1 MGQLRVLENAEG
13 LARAAATLI
22 AQHISV
28 VLGAGGA
35 RFGLALSGGRTP
47 LSTYELL
54 VSAQLVGADQW
65 RKVEIYFADERA
77 VPPDHPDSNYGV
89 IRQVLI
95 EPAHIPSA
103 NVKRIPAEEP
113 DLEAVATQYE
123 NRLPH
128 ALDLIV
134 VGIGEDGHTAAIFPG
149 SPAASEAVRRVVP
162 VLDSP
167 KPPAQRVTI
176 TPRVLREAR
185 EVLMLATGEEKAEA
199 VWRALKSETD
209 PTDVPARLVRER
221 EWLIDEEASSWHTAP
236 EGG

>member
-1 MGQLRVLENAEG
+1 MGQLRVLEDAEG

-22 AQHISV
+22 ATHCAAA
-28 VLGAGGA
+28 LGAGGA
-35 RFGLALSGGRTP
+35 SCGLALSGGRTP

-54 VSAQLVGADQW
+54 ASAQLVGAEQW
-65 RKVEIYFADERA
+65 RKVDIYFADERA
-77 VPPDHPDSNYGV
+77 VPPDPPDSNYGV
-89 IRQVLI
+89 ISQVLI
-95 EPAHIPSA
+95 EPARIPAA

-123 NRLPH
+123 NRLPA

-149 SPAASEAVRRVVP
+149 SPVASEAVRRVVP
-162 VLDSP
+162 VFDSP

-185 EVLMLATGEEKAEA
+185 EVLMLATGGEKAEA
-199 VWRALKSETD
+199 GWRALKSETD
-209 PTDVPARLVRER
+209 PTD
-221 EWLIDEEASSWHTAP
+221 
-236 EGG
+236 G

>member
-1 MGQLRVLENAEG
+1 MYPTAQQAAEHCGDAILQLLKESLSGES
-13 LARAAATLI
+13 LATLAI
-22 AQHISV
+22 
-28 VLGAGGA
+28 
-35 RFGLALSGGRTP
+35 SGGSTP
-47 LSTYELL
+47 RPMFEHMARSRFDW
-54 VSAQLVGADQW
+54 SAVHLFWV
-65 RKVEIYFADERA
+65 DERC
-77 VPPDHPDSNYGV
+77 VPPADPQSNY
-89 IRQVLI
+89 RLAKETLI